1 MTTIKTILAII
12 LLTAS
17 IATTTNTTQ
26 VSWFREKY
34 LKQTYYDYYIYTYER
49 HSLGDNDIDMCPDTY
64 KSASFYAITG
74 LSDFGKNRMSKL
86 PPRISLAA
94 MAAAEA
100 TNSTQIH
107 FQLPKPHGIYILD
120 MTLRDIL
127 IYISN
132 MTDEL
137 FKMAFMAINIAMLI
151 LVYLIFV
158 MLILRE

>member
-49 HSLGDNDIDMCPDTY
+49 HSLGDNDIDMCPDTH

-94 MAAAEA
+94 MAAAESSRSE
-100 TNSTQIH
+100 NSTQIH

-132 MTDEL
+132 MIRDI
-137 FKMAFMAINIAMLI
+137 FMVTLIAVFLALMLS
-151 LVYLIFV
+151 VY
-158 MLILRE
+158 

>member
-12 LLTAS
+12 LLTVSVA
-17 IATTTNTTQ
+17 ATTNTTK

-34 LKQTYYDYYIYTYER
+34 HKQIYYEYYIYTYER
-49 HSLGDNDIDMCPDTY
+49 HSLGDNDIDMCPDVH

-74 LSDFGKNRMSKL
+74 LSDFGKIRMSKL
-86 PPRISLAA
+86 SPRISLAA

-100 TNSTQIH
+100 TVSTVSTNSSQIH
-107 FQLPKPHGIYILD
+107 FQLPKPHGRYILD

-132 MTDEL
+132 MTRDICIVT
-137 FKMAFMAINIAMLI
+137 FIAVFLALMLS
-151 LVYLIFV
+151 L
-158 MLILRE
+158 